1 MQCQSFAQEEPG
13 TMQHYDPKNFV
24 EAAPLADE
32 RGCNACREGRK
43 LSFDFTMAFQPIVD
57 LSAGRVWGYEALVR
71 GEQGQGAAA
80 VLEQVGPQ
88 DIYAFDQ
95 ACRVKAIE
103 LAGSRL
109 PADGATRLSINFKP
123 RAVYE
128 PAACIRATL
137 AAARRKGVNP
147 KQLMF
152 EFTEDEP
159 MRDVGHVRGIVDAY
173 REFGFTTAIDDF
185 GAGYAGLTLL
195 AGLLPDL
202 IKIDMALLRGID
214 GSAPRRAIVGG
225 IVGIARELGIAC
237 LAEGL
242 ETRAEVEAV
251 RSLGIDLCQGYYF
264 ARPETGALPEVRT
277 LS

>member
-1 MQCQSFAQEEPG
+1 MPPSDTERSAAATPPAGAPG
-13 TMQHYDPKNFV
+13 C
-24 EAAPLADE
+24 
-32 RGCNACREGRK
+32 GACRDGRK
-43 LSFDFTMAFQPIVD
+43 LPFNFTMAFQPIVD
-57 LSAGRVWGYEALVR
+57 LGTERVWGYEALVR
-71 GEQGQGAAA
+71 GEQGEGAAA

-123 RAVYE
+123 QAVYE

-137 AAARRKGVNP
+137 AAARRTGVDP

-159 MRDVGHVRGIVDAY
+159 MRDVDHVRGIVDAY
-173 REFGFTTAIDDF
+173 RGFGFTTAIDDF

-195 AGLLPDL
+195 ADLLPDL
-202 IKIDMALLRGID
+202 IKIVMALVRGIES
-214 GSAPRRAIVGG
+214 SAPRRAIVGG
-225 IVGIARELGIAC
+225 IVEIARGLGIAC

-242 ETRAEVEAV
+242 ETRAEVETV
-251 RSLGIDLCQGYYF
+251 RALGIDLCQGYYF
-264 ARPETGALPEVRT
+264 ARPEAGTLPEVRAFA
-277 LS
+277 

>member
-1 MQCQSFAQEEPG
+1 MHQYDPQSFA
-13 TMQHYDPKNFV
+13 K
-24 EAAPLADE
+24 AAPLPDGL
-32 RGCNACREGRK
+32 GCGACREGRK
-43 LSFDFTMAFQPIVD
+43 LPFAFTMAFQPIVD

-71 GEQGQGAAA
+71 GEQGEGAAA

-88 DIYAFDQ
+88 DVYAFDQ

-103 LAGSRL
+103 LAGGRL

-123 RAVYE
+123 QAVYE

-137 AAARRKGVNP
+137 SAARRTGLNP

-159 MRDVGHVRGIVDAY
+159 MRDVGHVRGIVNAY
-173 REFGFTTAIDDF
+173 RGFGFTTAIDDF

-195 AGLLPDL
+195 ADLMPDL
-202 IKIDMALLRGID
+202 IKIDMALVREID
-214 GSAPRRAIVGG
+214 SSVTRRAIVGG
-225 IVGIARELGIAC
+225 IARIARELGIAC

-242 ETRAEVEAV
+242 ETRGEVEAV
-251 RSLGIDLCQGYYF
+251 RALGIDLCQGYYF
-264 ARPETGALPEVRT
+264 ARPEVGALPEVRA
-277 LS
+277 LV